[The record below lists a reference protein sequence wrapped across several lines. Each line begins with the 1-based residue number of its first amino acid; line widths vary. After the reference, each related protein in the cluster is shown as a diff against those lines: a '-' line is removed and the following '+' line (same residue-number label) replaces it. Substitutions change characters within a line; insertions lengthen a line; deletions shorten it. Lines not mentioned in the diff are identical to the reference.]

1 VPGGNRRRVPAHPQR
16 RVCRLPGAGAV
27 HDRVHRGGR
36 RAAGSPHAP
45 GPPGGDGVTLTVLL
59 PQGQLFR
66 GRVQK
71 VVARGA
77 GGSRGY
83 WPRHV
88 DFVTALV
95 PSILSA
101 VLEDGSERFF
111 AVDGGVLVKKGDE
124 VTVTA
129 HHA

>member
-1 VPGGNRRRVPAHPQR
+1 MI
-16 RVCRLPGAGAV
+16 L
-27 HDRVHRGGR
+27 
-36 RAAGSPHAP
+36 S
-45 GPPGGDGVTLTVLL
+45 VLM

-77 GGSRGY
+77 GGSRGFL
-83 WPRHV
+83 PHHI
-88 DFVTALV
+88 DFVTVLA

-111 AVDGGVLVKKGDE
+111 AVNGGVLVKKGDQVM
-124 VTVTA
+124 VTTRHGIVADRLEALPDRLETVFAAEEEQERHIRRVLFQLESHLVKELLEWVT
-129 HHA
+129 